1 MSNPQQYTSIGWRA
15 AEDFVLWAGAK
26 RQLRE
31 PRRRIK
37 KNLPTKGHGPSW
49 CLRTWCL
56 TCKATVIILPRL
68 IKVDQEMRP
77 GLRRERRRFGHPLPS
92 EKGSVRACTWH
103 RMNPS
108 ADMHFLGG
116 RVTSVVIERW
126 CKSVAPMGNGRV
138 GGAGVCTAPK
148 VPFHER
154 RASRSRQRTQEVGY
168 RNREIQYFGYRG
180 KSANAQDRICLGFAG
195 FLW

>member
-1 MSNPQQYTSIGWRA
+1 MTYSTGRGIGSSNSDTPPPPPLSYVDFWMDLFSSLRAEEQYVALRA
-15 AEDFVLWAGAK
+15 VDELPLGEFAGVDL
-26 RQLRE
+26 LRGQFTGA
-31 PRRRIK
+31 R
-37 KNLPTKGHGPSW
+37 
-49 CLRTWCL
+49 
-56 TCKATVIILPRL
+56 
-68 IKVDQEMRP
+68 
-77 GLRRERRRFGHPLPS
+77 
-92 EKGSVRACTWH
+92 SVRACTWH

-138 GGAGVCTAPK
+138 GGAGVFTAPK